1 MSDLQDIIASSSVR
15 AFNAGHRTG
24 YQEGSSATDKMLREL
39 VIQNLMT
46 DGVLSTNLDVELL
59 ERVVEIVEE
68 S

>member
-15 AFNAGHRTG
+15 AFNAGHRAG
-24 YQEGSSATDKMLREL
+24 YQEGSNATDKMLREL
-39 VIQNLMT
+39 VIQNLMA